1 MNRDTDCAGSSA
13 RGSFLMLANLAVGF
27 FFTSCET
34 TSTGSGGSSGKLPS
48 AAYSGASVQARNAQ
62 IAQEPPGDYYIGRRW
77 WVDGTRF
84 WGYLRK
90 PGQPW
95 TDSKLVIMN
104 ERSSRQP
111 DRVPEEGV
119 GQVHGYDHNFEY
131 RIWGSYTGQ
140 TVYDPNSNFMIPEFR
155 ITRHEL
161 ITERPG
167 FLFYPGES
175 YNPRKLPPKHPPLQ
189 Y

>member
-1 MNRDTDCAGSSA
+1 
-13 RGSFLMLANLAVGF
+13 MLATLAGGL

-34 TSTGSGGSSGKLPS
+34 TSTGSGGPSGKLPS

-111 DRVPEEGV
+111 DRVPEEGA
-119 GQVHGYDHNFEY
+119 GRIHGYAHNFES
-131 RIWGSYTGQ
+131 RIWGSFTGQ

-155 ITRHEL
+155 ITRYEL